1 MYVGWFF
8 DSNQNNNT
16 VIADYEF
23 NPSPAQ
29 KQSPFYRQM
38 YQEHERIKKIRGA
51 GLSEYHNDRKQTRN
65 K

>member
-8 DSNQNNNT
+8 DSNQNKDT

-23 NPSPAQ
+23 NPSLSQ

-38 YQEHERIKKIRGA
+38 YQEHERKKKFGE
-51 GLSEYHNDRKQTRN
+51 LDCRKSQWQKTN
-65 K
+65 TK